1 MMRSMQNCPHP
12 HPARRWQSNMGK
24 QVMYQMS
31 KENYEKAERGMSQ
44 DLATTSLPH
53 CEMGQDIIKI
63 VNQRI
68 EDHQAY
74 LASKGIAPTP
84 GPWDDPSVK
93 PRPRRGNGPGSS
105 TSAGKSASIL
115 QRCPGRHTNTKSER
129 ARGTQ
134 DRCMWVRTMRPRTSL
149 RRPET
154 PPTIT
159 TTWTM

>member
-1 MMRSMQNCPHP
+1 MCKFIASLTLTLFF
-12 HPARRWQSNMGK
+12 AWQSNMGK

-31 KENYEKAERGMSQ
+31 KEQYEKAERGMSQ

-93 PRPRRGNGPGSS
+93 PRPRRGKGGPGSS
-105 TSAGKSASIL
+105 ASTKGPGEYDQKAGASGEGSVVDRLSALMVSA
-115 QRCPGRHTNTKSER
+115 
-129 ARGTQ
+129 
-134 DRCMWVRTMRPRTSL
+134 
-149 RRPET
+149 
-154 PPTIT
+154 
-159 TTWTM
+159 